1 MMRRVAVF
9 GATGAMGSCALD
21 LVQLH
26 PDRYRA
32 SVLAAYRDIETLAA
46 KCVQHRPDLAVIADP
61 SLEKA
66 LARRLAGVG
75 VHCEVASGSEAWV
88 QAAAFTLCDIV
99 VVAITGIPGAD
110 VALAA
115 ANAGKRVLLTHHDPA
130 VMAGPLLRQALLA
143 KGTGE
148 LIPVDSGLLAAIQ
161 CLSTRSRADGPIE
174 RLTLSG
180 SGGPFAG
187 RRRPELM
194 TVTPEQLC
202 NPSDRG
208 SRRKIAVDSATLMDR
223 GLQLIAAH
231 QLFQL
236 PPERIDLVTH
246 PQHEVHARAVFA
258 DGIVQAQAGPVDQH
272 QALTLAL
279 DGLQASQPNV
289 DSGMLSDF
297 EKPDSATFRCLAL
310 ARQALQAGGD
320 APTILNAA
328 NGVAVEA
335 FLAGSWPFLSIA
347 DLIEQ
352 VLMELPPQA
361 VVDIQTL
368 SERDRAAR
376 EAARRVLRNA
386 C

>member
-9 GATGAMGSCALD
+9 GATGALGTCTLD

-32 SVLAAYRDIETLAA
+32 SVLAAHRDIETLVAQCA
-46 KCVQHRPDLAVIADP
+46 HHRPDLAVIADP
-61 SLEKA
+61 SLENA
-66 LARRLAGVG
+66 LVRRLAGVG
-75 VHCEVASGSEAWV
+75 VHCEVASGSEALT
-88 QAAAFTLCDIV
+88 QAASSTLCDTV

-115 ANAGKRVLLTHHDPA
+115 TNAGKRVLLTHHDAA
-130 VMAGPLLRQALLA
+130 VMAGPLLRGALLA
-143 KGTGE
+143 KGAGE
-148 LIPVDSGLLAAIQ
+148 LIPVDAGLLAAFQ
-161 CLSTRSRADGPIE
+161 CLSGSAVDSLVE
-174 RLTLSG
+174 RLTLAG

-187 RRRPELM
+187 QRRPGLM
-194 TVTPEQLC
+194 TVTPEQIC
-202 NPSDRG
+202 KPSDSG
-208 SRRKIAVDSATLMDR
+208 SRRKIAVDSASLMDR
-223 GLQLIAAH
+223 GLQLVAAH

-236 PPERIDLVTH
+236 SLERIDVVTH
-246 PQHEVHARAVFA
+246 PQREIHARAVFT
-258 DGIVQAQAGPVDQH
+258 DGTVQVQAGPADQH
-272 QALTLAL
+272 QALALAL
-279 DGLQASQPNV
+279 DGPQTSQPNV
-289 DSGMLSDF
+289 DSGLLSDF

-310 ARQALQAGGD
+310 TRQALQAGGD